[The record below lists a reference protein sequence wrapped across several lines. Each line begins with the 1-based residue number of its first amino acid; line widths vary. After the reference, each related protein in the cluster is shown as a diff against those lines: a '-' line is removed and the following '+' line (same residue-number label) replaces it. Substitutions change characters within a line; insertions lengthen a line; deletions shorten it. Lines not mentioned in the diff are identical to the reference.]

1 MPKAQQVLPSHQ
13 GSPPR
18 SELGISHK
26 CQINVQTE
34 KAVPMS
40 STRERSASFV
50 QRGEISL
57 SRDSG
62 DKRARLWCPSTKS
75 EGRWKRGAGRVS
87 RPKSLHEDE
96 VPGVRAAEPSPRCRR
111 PPALRRRDAVP
122 DAVGARGGEP
132 ALGRGARA
140 ARSPASLEDAG
151 SGAPLYSPRSSQ
163 RPRRGRPHRPAAM
176 ARRERSRRVRPRR
189 APREDCAAR
198 RPRNARG
205 GAGRGG
211 AGAARPR
218 PLRLPAGASPHL
230 PRRASHPGS
239 EGSLKSLRNECS
251 FQTGEGLLCCLA
263 PHMARVAPPRTP
275 FYPVL
280 ALGNQRGQRQPRVR
294 LQDKPRWYDRQ
305 AGRH

>member
-1 MPKAQQVLPSHQ
+1 
-13 GSPPR
+13 
-18 SELGISHK
+18 
-26 CQINVQTE
+26 
-34 KAVPMS
+34 MS

-75 EGRWKRGAGRVS
+75 AGRWKRGAGRVS

-163 RPRRGRPHRPAAM
+163 RPRRGRPYRPAAM

-205 GAGRGG
+205 GAGRG
-211 AGAARPR
+211 PR
-218 PLRLPAGASPHL
+218 GPAHCGSPQG
-230 PRRASHPGS
+230 PRRTCHAGHRTRAPREASRVCATNAVFKPGRVS
-239 EGSLKSLRNECS
+239 SAAWLRTWRGSPLHAHLSIRFWHWGTKGDKDSPACVCRTS
-251 FQTGEGLLCCLA
+251 PGGMTG
-263 PHMARVAPPRTP
+263 
-275 FYPVL
+275 
-280 ALGNQRGQRQPRVR
+280 
-294 LQDKPRWYDRQ
+294 RQ
-305 AGRH
+305 AGTKVPRLKGAGFFQRTKETTCY